1 VERWATFDCYGTL
14 IDWNGG
20 IGRELE
26 RLFGAARGGELLHTY
41 HELEPQIQREDPSR
55 SYRDVMAVAL
65 ARLGAPA
72 GEQDALER
80 SLPEW
85 GPFPEVPA
93 ALEEAR
99 SRGWRLAVLSNTDPD
114 LLEASLARIGVK
126 FELTVAAS
134 EIGSYK
140 PASTHWDE
148 FFARSG
154 ADRAGHGPC
163 RCQPLPR
170 HRTGFGARTAD
181 DLDQPARRGGRAPA
195 RRRAPQLDRPC
206 RKPRLARAG
215 VNVRAVTPDDFPA
228 IAAFLAED
236 ETHFFGRPARVGVP
250 DVTAWLTGPDLP
262 HDSWLFEEGGGSS
275 HSAGSRNTTT
285 RASRSVSSIASGAA
299 AGSGRRSSTA
309 VRSGFGR
316 WARRESTT

>member
-1 VERWATFDCYGTL
+1 VDRWATFDCYGTL

-85 GPFPEVPA
+85 DPFPEVPA

-99 SRGWRLAVLSNTDPD
+99 DRGWRLAVLSNTDPD
-114 LLEASLARIGVK
+114 LLEASLARIGVE

-140 PASTHWDE
+140 PAPTHWDE

-154 ADRAGHGPC
+154 ADRVSHVHVAASLFH
-163 RCQPLPR
+163 
-170 HRTGFGARTAD
+170 D
-181 DLDQPARRGGRAPA
+181 IAPA
-195 RRRAPQLDRPC
+195 SMLGLRTIWINRLGEEAEPQPDVELRS
-206 RKPRLARAG
+206 LAG
-215 VNVRAVTPDDFPA
+215 
-228 IAAFLAED
+228 LAESLNSL
-236 ETHFFGRPARVGVP
+236 VP
-250 DVTAWLTGPDLP
+250 
-262 HDSWLFEEGGGSS
+262 
-275 HSAGSRNTTT
+275 
-285 RASRSVSSIASGAA
+285 
-299 AGSGRRSSTA
+299 
-309 VRSGFGR
+309 
-316 WARRESTT
+316 